1 MNCDTDTF
9 ARMYEMVYTDLYRL
23 ALCMMQNQQEA
34 EDAVSE
40 AVVAAYGNIRKL
52 RDPQAFKNW
61 MFTILS
67 NICRRKLKK
76 AKKQMSY
83 VTEEIY
89 SQSWLQEPDYGTALD
104 VRRAFFILE
113 KEEREIVGLSV
124 FGGYTSKE
132 IAHVLHMNPNT
143 VRSKRRRALKKMEC
157 LLK

>member
-76 AKKQMSY
+76 AKKQVSY

-89 SQSWLQEPDYGTALD
+89 SQSWLQEPDYRTALD

-124 FGGYTSKE
+124 FGGYT
-132 IAHVLHMNPNT
+132 A
-143 VRSKRRRALKKMEC
+143 RRLRMC
-157 LLK
+157 CI